1 MTSLDQSVEHLRQLC
16 ELLRVTNPLVES
28 GGTALSKA
36 AHTLADGEQH
46 LSTDLDHLAT
56 EVDSVQKHAESAGG
70 DAAKALTELDHA
82 ADEAHTVALA
92 RIETDAPGIQAHWAE
107 ALSEKGTSLDTA
119 FGELWSNGWSPLIT
133 ALGDEQEEFEKWTHS
148 ADETLRGLVHAVE
161 EVGTG
166 VHKAAETAVSKAKEL
181 EDSDPLKE
189 DYWRVTQ
196 DVAKKIVEET
206 IPEFGH
212 SVDRHANELNGVY
225 EQVMTAIDE
234 GSHHVRSQLD
244 LTTEGV
250 VTAIDAQATAMGQAL
265 ETADEHLRNAQARY
279 ELSAVH
285 GEAADKQSDAMLELA
300 GEVVEAQ
307 AQLAKVREV
316 LEAIGQ

>member
-1 MTSLDQSVEHLRQLC
+1 MTSLDQSVENLRTLC
-16 ELLRVTNPLVES
+16 ELLRATNPLVES
-28 GGTALSKA
+28 GGTALSKV

-56 EVDSVQKHAESAGG
+56 EVDSIQKQAESTGA

-82 ADEAHTVALA
+82 ADEARTEALGK
-92 RIETDAPGIQAHWAE
+92 IETDAPNIQAHWAE

-119 FGELWSNGWSPLIT
+119 FGELKSNGWDPLAA
-133 ALGDEQEEFEKWTHS
+133 ALIDEEEEFAKWTDS
-148 ADETLRGLVHAVE
+148 ADETLKGLVHAVE
-161 EVGTG
+161 EVTTG
-166 VHKAAETAVSKAKEL
+166 VHKEMETAVSKAKEL

-189 DYWRVTQ
+189 DHWSGTQ
-196 DVAKKIVEET
+196 DDAKTIVEVT
-206 IPEFGH
+206 IPDFGH
-212 SVDRHANELNGVY
+212 LVDSSANELRGVY

-250 VTAIDAQATAMGQAL
+250 VTAII
-265 ETADEHLRNAQARY
+265 EHAEPMNQGAEAANDQLRNAQARY

-285 GEAADKQSDAMLELA
+285 GEAAEKEGARMLELA
-300 GEVVEAQ
+300 GHVVEAQ